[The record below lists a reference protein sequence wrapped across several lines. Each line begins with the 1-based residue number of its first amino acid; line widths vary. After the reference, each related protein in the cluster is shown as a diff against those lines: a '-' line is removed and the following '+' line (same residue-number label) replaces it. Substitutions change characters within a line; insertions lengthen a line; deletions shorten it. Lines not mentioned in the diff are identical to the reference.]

1 MNDVVIQKT
10 SAFFQE
16 KFGSTPEKV
25 VLSPGR
31 INIIGEHID
40 YNDGYVLPA
49 AIDKIICFAFAKNNS
64 NESKIIALDLN
75 EELVVDLSADVSY
88 SKIEWTNYLLGV
100 IKQLQDNG
108 FNFEGF
114 NCVFSSNIP
123 VGSGLSSSAAL
134 ECGFLYGINSLFDLQ
149 IKPIDMALMGQKAEH
164 WVGINCGIMD
174 QFSSVM
180 GLENKV
186 IKIDCKTLEYEYH
199 TADFNDYALI
209 LFDSNVKHSLMT
221 SAYNQR
227 REQCEEGLSL
237 LKNKFPE
244 INSFRD
250 CRLKH
255 VHELKDVMSADVF
268 KRCSFVVKEIERVT
282 LACTALD
289 NGAIETLGQLMFE
302 THEGLSQEYEV
313 SCNELDFLVDFV
325 KNEKAV
331 VGSRLMGGG
340 FGGCTINLIKK
351 GEEDAIKT
359 KLVEGYKAT
368 FGIDL
373 KIYDVKI
380 GNGTSLYEP
389 LKH

>member
-1 MNDVVIQKT
+1 MNDVLIQKT

-75 EELVVDLSADVSY
+75 EELIIDLSVEVSH
-88 SKIEWTNYLLGV
+88 SAVEWTNYLLGV

-108 FNFEGF
+108 FSFEGF

-134 ECGFLYGINSLFDLQ
+134 ECGFLYGINSLFNLQ

-250 CRLKH
+250 CSLQNVLQLH
-255 VHELKDVMSADVF
+255 GVMSADVF

-282 LACTALD
+282 LACDALD

-302 THEGLSQEYEV
+302 THEGLSQEYGV
-313 SCNELDFLVDFV
+313 SCNELDYLVDFV